1 MEKEL
6 SKLKELNM
14 RLAAENS
21 QLHTEND
28 ELKLKIEEI
37 VNDVTPIVKEIEES
51 KGLFRI
57 FKIVR
62 LALTLVDVLNEKFKK

>member
-6 SKLKELNM
+6 NRLKELNM
-14 RLAAENS
+14 RLATENS

-28 ELKLKIEEI
+28 GLKLKIEDI
-37 VNDVTPIVKEIEES
+37 INDVTPIVKNIEES